1 MAIRDEVLKELLEGY
16 KKPEDLLGPEGLL
29 KQLTAALVGKALS
42 AEMTEHL
49 GYEKHEPAGRGSGN
63 SRNGTS
69 DKTLKTESGEMPIEV
84 PRDRN
89 GSFEPQLVKKHQTHF
104 DGFDEKIIS
113 MYARGMTVREIQGH
127 LQELYGVEVSPDLIS
142 RVTSAVIE
150 EVKAWQSRPLEAV
163 YPIVYLDALVIKV
176 RDQGT
181 VTNKSAYLAIGVNM
195 GGTKEVLG
203 LWLEGTEGAKFWLKI
218 LTELKNRGVLDILIL
233 CCDGLK
239 GFPEAI
245 EAVFPRTTVQTCI
258 VHMLRNSLRFVTW
271 KDRKAV
277 ALALK
282 PIYSA
287 QTDVMAEAAL
297 TAFEASA
304 FGVRYPMIGKSWRA
318 NWQRVIPFLAFP
330 REIRKVIY
338 TTNAIESLNY
348 SLRKIIKTRG
358 HFPSEEAATKLLYLA
373 LIRAEQRWTMPI
385 WRWKDALNQF
395 AVHFDGRLSI

>member
-1 MAIRDEVLKELLEGY
+1 MSIRDEVLKELLADY

-29 KQLTAALVGKALS
+29 KQLTAALVSKALS
-42 AEMTEHL
+42 AEMSEHL
-49 GYEKHEPAGRGSGN
+49 GYEKHEVAGRGSGN

-69 DKTLKTESGEMPIEV
+69 EKTLKTDSGEMPIEV

-142 RVTSAVIE
+142 RVTSAVLE
-150 EVKAWQSRPLEAV
+150 EVKAWQGRPLDAV

-195 GGTKEVLG
+195 AGTKEVLG

-218 LTELKNRGVLDILIL
+218 LTELKNRGVQDILIL

-245 EAVFPRTTVQTCI
+245 EAVFPKAVVQTCI
-258 VHMLRNSLRFVTW
+258 VHMIRNSLRFVSY

-277 ALALK
+277 AGAIK
-282 PIYSA
+282 PIYAA
-287 QTDVMAEAAL
+287 QTDVLAEAAL
-297 TAFEASA
+297 AAFETSA
-304 FGVRYPMIGKSWRA
+304 FGMRYPTIGKSWRA
-318 NWQRVIPFLAFP
+318 NWQRVTPFLAFP

-348 SLRKIIKTRG
+348 SLRRIIKTRG

-373 LIRAEQRWTMPI
+373 LVRAEQRWTMPI
-385 WRWKDALNQF
+385 RDWRGALNQLS
-395 AVHFDGRLSI
+395 VHFDGRLPI

>member
-1 MAIRDEVLKELLEGY
+1 
-16 KKPEDLLGPEGLL
+16 
-29 KQLTAALVGKALS
+29 
-42 AEMTEHL
+42 
-49 GYEKHEPAGRGSGN
+49 
-63 SRNGTS
+63 
-69 DKTLKTESGEMPIEV
+69 
-84 PRDRN
+84 
-89 GSFEPQLVKKHQTHF
+89 
-104 DGFDEKIIS
+104 
-113 MYARGMTVREIQGH
+113 
-127 LQELYGVEVSPDLIS
+127 
-142 RVTSAVIE
+142 
-150 EVKAWQSRPLEAV
+150 V

-195 GGTKEVLG
+195 AGTKEVLG

-218 LTELKNRGVLDILIL
+218 LTELKNRGVQDILIL

-245 EAVFPRTTVQTCI
+245 EAVFPKAVVQTCI
-258 VHMLRNSLRFVTW
+258 VHMIRNSLRFVSY

-277 ALALK
+277 AGAIK
-282 PIYSA
+282 PIYAA

-297 TAFEASA
+297 LAFETSA
-304 FGVRYPMIGKSWRA
+304 FGMRYPTIGKSWRA

-373 LIRAEQRWTMPI
+373 LVRAEQRWTMPI
-385 WRWKDALNQF
+385 RDWRGALNQF
-395 AVHFDGRLSI
+395 SVHFDGRLPI